1 MKKMFSFVVGVALSL
16 TGFSSVGVNFAYASG
31 DVLDARDID
40 FSFEGPFGKFD
51 KAQLQRGFQVY
62 SEVCSACHSLG
73 YVSYRNLSEP
83 DGPAFTEAEVKAIA
97 AQKEVT
103 DGPNNDGEM
112 FQRPAMPSDKFV
124 APFANKQAAI
134 VANGAYPPDLSLI
147 TKARAGWHGTFRQLT
162 QGLGGSEYVYSVLT
176 GYQQAPKGLTGPEG
190 KHYNPYFS
198 AGPWITMT
206 APLSDGA
213 VTYTDGTKASVDQMA
228 QDVAAFLTWTAEPR
242 MVERKQLGLRVMV
255 FLSIFA
261 VLLFFSYKTLW
272 RDVKK

>member
-1 MKKMFSFVVGVALSL
+1 MKKLFSFVVGTLLSI
-16 TGFSSVGVNFAYASG
+16 SGVMPLYASG
-31 DVLDARDID
+31 DVIAARDID

-62 SEVCSACHSLG
+62 SEVCSACHSLS

-83 DGPAFTEAEVKAIA
+83 DGPAFTEAEVKAVA

-103 DGPNNDGEM
+103 DGSNTDGEM

-124 APFANKQAAI
+124 SPFPNKEAAI
-134 VANGAYPPDLSLI
+134 AANGAYPPDLSLL
-147 TKARAGWHGTFRQLT
+147 TKARAGWHGTFKQLT

-176 GYQQAPKGLTGPEG
+176 GYQKAPEGLTGPEG
-190 KHYNPYFS
+190 KHYNPYFA
-198 AGPWITMT
+198 AGPWITMA

-213 VTYTDGTKASVDQMA
+213 VTYADGTEASLDQMA
-228 QDVAAFLTWTAEPR
+228 QDVSAFLTWTAEPR
-242 MVERKQLGLRVMV
+242 MVERKQLGFRVMI